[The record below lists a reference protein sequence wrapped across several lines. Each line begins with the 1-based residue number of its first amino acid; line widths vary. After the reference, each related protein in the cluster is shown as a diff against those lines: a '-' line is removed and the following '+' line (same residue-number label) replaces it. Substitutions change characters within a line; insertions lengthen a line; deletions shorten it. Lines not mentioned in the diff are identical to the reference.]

1 MSNIEKLSSSSSL
14 KDLVDRQELLTNN
27 IEEQKNTLKSI
38 LESKNV
44 EVSEG
49 ENKLSILIQKVND
62 LGKYDDGK
70 LWLYREGNEY
80 TDITG
85 GYTDSYAL
93 PNNWTRKNH
102 TKNSDNLLL
111 STIGTSGN
119 QACIVGTEKFINLDG
134 YSKLKMEVTV
144 VKKVGSCWLGLQT
157 RLNKTASDSTTNTTF
172 QHLTSGTHTIETDI
186 SSLSSSQGIV
196 FYCNSDTGSYNSA
209 EIKVHKIWLE
219 K

>member
-62 LGKYDDGK
+62 LYDYYPSTLYLYKEGKEFIDRTGEWVEVKDPRSIVTFTKSPSLKIINNTQGGSGSEWIAFVFSDSKVDMSRYSK
-70 LWLYREGNEY
+70 LCFEVEEY
-80 TDITG
+80 YSGT
-85 GYTDSYAL
+85 Y
-93 PNNWTRKNH
+93 
-102 TKNSDNLLL
+102 
-111 STIGTSGN
+111 TSGN
-119 QACIVGTEKFINLDG
+119 YNYNLIVSNVKSIEPPTTQVL
-134 YSKLKMEVTV
+134 SKIEDKTV
-144 VKKVGSCWLGLQT
+144 GI
-157 RLNKTASDSTTNTTF
+157 KTM
-172 QHLTSGTHTIETDI
+172 DI
-186 SSLSSSQGIV
+186 SNINSGYIG
-196 FYCNSDTGSYNSA
+196 FRAYCFGSTIS
-209 EIKVHKIWLE
+209 IKNIWLE